1 MRQKQTADS
10 KLVFPF
16 YILESGD
23 WTFSAFRIPT
33 SEFIHLSNLKAAG
46 RSYKPGGLLLKRS
59 ARRGRRPLLI
69 SLSRMPE
76 STGVAG
82 GFVKLLYLLQFSLIN
97 FLDHHLG
104 DAIPAVKG
112 VCGFT

>member
-1 MRQKQTADS
+1 LRQKQTADS

-33 SEFIHLSNLKAAG
+33 CEFIHLSNLKAAG

-69 SLSRMPE
+69 LLPRMPE
-76 STGVAG
+76 SPGIAG
-82 GFVKLLYLLQFSLIN
+82 GFVKLPDLLQFGLVN
-97 FLDHHLG
+97 FLDHHLS
-104 DAIPAVKG
+104 DAIPPVKC
-112 VCGFT
+112 VRGFT